1 MSPFITVVCVCAMSL
16 PPCLLCRWHTAVDKV
31 KAALPPSVDI
41 KPWRMQIFGQL
52 PYSDNYQT
60 FKKKRGNATQPL
72 QRPKK
77 LPALPAGLDV
87 GQVPSTT
94 DLEAAVTAAFSGRQ
108 APEVNLHELRHNNAM
123 ALSCNGIMP
132 NERQPQLKRFA
143 AVWRRGDSASVA
155 Y

>member
-1 MSPFITVVCVCAMSL
+1 MQLMSPY
-16 PPCLLCRWHTAVDKV
+16 LLCRWHTAVDKV
-31 KAALPPSVDI
+31 KAALPSSVDI

-60 FKKKRGNATQPL
+60 FKKMRGNATQPL

-87 GQVPSTT
+87 GQVPSVT

-108 APEVNLHELRHNNAM
+108 APEVNLHELQHNDAM
-123 ALSCNGIMP
+123 ALCCSDIMP
-132 NERQPQLKRFA
+132 NDKTTTIQMACSSLA
-143 AVWRRGDSASVA
+143 NS
-155 Y
+155 